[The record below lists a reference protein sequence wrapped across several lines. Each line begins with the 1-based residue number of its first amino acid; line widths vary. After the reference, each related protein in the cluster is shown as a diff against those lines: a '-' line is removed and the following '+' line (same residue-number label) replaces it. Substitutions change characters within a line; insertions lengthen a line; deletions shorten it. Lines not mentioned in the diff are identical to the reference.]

1 MYAQDSEGR
10 TALHFAC
17 DRGQLAA
24 VELLLKHNA
33 AVNFA
38 DIDGQTPLHYAV
50 TCDHPE
56 VIVILVSCYTLHV
69 SLPNTSHIFRWQCDH
84 FAERV

>member
-24 VELLLKHNA
+24 VELLLKHSA
-33 AVNFA
+33 SVNIA
-38 DIDGQTPLHYAV
+38 DTDGQTPLHYAV
-50 TCDHPE
+50 TCDHLE
-56 VIVILVSCYTLHV
+56 VIVKLVSGYTLHI
-69 SLPNTSHIFRWQCDH
+69 SLPNTSHILRW
-84 FAERV
+84 

>member
-1 MYAQDSEGR
+1 MYVQDSEGR

-33 AVNFA
+33 AVNIA
-38 DIDGQTPLHYAV
+38 DTDGQTPLHYAV
-50 TCDHPE
+50 TCHHPE
-56 VIVILVSCYTLHV
+56 VIVKLVSCYTAPV
-69 SLPNTSHIFRWQCDH
+69 CT
-84 FAERV
+84 